1 MRPGGLTAGI
11 GLVAAGLLAGCDSG
25 TNVAF
30 NQRMFMVPGMTPAGS
45 TCMMVNLGSG
55 GDSGSSSGGFGTQ
68 GLIMMIRVAKD
79 QLFVEVSEGRTLL
92 VRRGYDEVF
101 FQSQRVD
108 EFKVTATT
116 GDGML
121 LRHWGSYGPSGQPE
135 CASPADDGS
144 RPGAQQP

>member
-30 NQRMFMVPGMTPAGS
+30 NQRVFLLPEMTPAGS
-45 TCMMVNLGSG
+45 TCMMVRLGDDG
-55 GDSGSSSGGFGTQ
+55 ASGSSGGGFASQ
-68 GLIMMIRVAKD
+68 GLSMTIRVAKD

-92 VRRGYDEVF
+92 VRRGYDEAF

-108 EFKVTATT
+108 EFRVTATT
-116 GDGML
+116 GSGML
-121 LRHWGSYGPSGQPE
+121 LRNWGSYGPGGQPE
-135 CASPADDGS
+135 CASSADDGS